1 MRTLV
6 LAVMIAATLAG
17 CASVRKG
24 LGEYQKAADKGV
36 NIGGPP
42 TAGPVDAVEGG
53 SGPAASSQP
62 GKPGKHSD
70 LPSGLGGDKANAQY
84 TSVPQG

>member
-6 LAVMIAATLAG
+6 LVVLLATALAG
-17 CASVRKG
+17 CANVRKG

-36 NIGGPP
+36 TIGGPP
-42 TAGPVDAVEGG
+42 VDGPDSSGG
-53 SGPAASSQP
+53 PSQT
-62 GKPGKHSD
+62 GKPGKAGKHAD

-84 TSVPQG
+84 TSVPQS

>member
-6 LAVMIAATLAG
+6 LTVMIAATLAG

-24 LGEYQKAADKGV
+24 LGEYQKAADKGI
-36 NIGGPP
+36 NLGGPP
-42 TAGPVDAVEGG
+42 ADSVDAGPAVK
-53 SGPAASSQP
+53 S
-62 GKPGKHSD
+62 GKHSD

>member
-1 MRTLV
+1 MRTIV
-6 LAVMIAATLAG
+6 LTVMIAATLAG

-24 LGEYQKAADKGV
+24 LGEYQKAADKGI

-42 TAGPVDAVEGG
+42 TDAADAGPVTKH
-53 SGPAASSQP
+53 
-62 GKPGKHSD
+62 GKRPD

>member
-1 MRTLV
+1 MRTLAHAAMVAV
-6 LAVMIAATLAG
+6 LLAATLAG

-42 TAGPVDAVEGG
+42 VDAADSSGG
-53 SGPAASSQP
+53 PSNPGKP

-84 TSVPQG
+84 TSVPQS